1 MQAKLGDRPMRWT
14 SELDVLLRQ
23 LRRNGLTFEEISR
36 VIGVSRSSVAGRVNR
51 LQKMR
56 QRRTVRVRPKLAEAE
71 RV

>member
-1 MQAKLGDRPMRWT
+1 MRWS
-14 SELDVLLRQ
+14 SELDELLRQ

-56 QRRTVRVRPKLAEAE
+56 QRRVVRVRPKLVEAE
-71 RV
+71 RA